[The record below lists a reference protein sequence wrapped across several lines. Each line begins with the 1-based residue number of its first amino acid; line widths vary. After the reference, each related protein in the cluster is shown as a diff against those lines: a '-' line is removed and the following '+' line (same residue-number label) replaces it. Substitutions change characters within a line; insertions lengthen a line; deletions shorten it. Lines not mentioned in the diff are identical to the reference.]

1 MREISVSH
9 SFYWITLTGYLLW
22 YVMRWVWITLIIPLT
37 KGMIEKDYSFIF
49 SNRLIALLVEYIPFI
64 KTLSNIQIFI
74 FFASAIF
81 LLTLASMALNY
92 FVWVYIWK
100 QKQEYALQSTTFLLQ
115 KYMSLGV
122 GFFINNQ
129 SSLLRS
135 KLESVPVQ
143 AVGFIES
150 TQYSM
155 QLFFEV
161 AMGIVILF
169 SINLKLALISLL
181 FFAISLF
188 VFQFLKKI
196 IRKATMDRTMAGIN
210 FNSILQEIIARQ
222 SLTIAT
228 NNQKVEN
235 QYFVDEYHKMTKK
248 RFYFEQIENLL
259 NPMFVL
265 FQFISIMIMG
275 ILLGNTV
282 LFSQVNSVSAA
293 LVFIVLFHKWLVNI
307 QSLSMF
313 LLQRF
318 GKRDALA
325 STLKD
330 FINLRPMVTSW
341 AVPFKS
347 LQKWILCKKLSFA
360 YSDDEVIQNLS
371 LTIPAGKTTLIMG
384 ANGSGKTTLLSL
396 ILRFYD
402 CPSGTIFIDDL
413 DIHDL
418 DIPSWRSHIAYV
430 AQDVILFNGTVRENM
445 TYWYAKKV
453 SQKRIDEVIKKVG
466 LTEFLSALPLG
477 IETNIGD
484 GWLKFSGWQRQR
496 IAIARALLC
505 NPQIIIFDE
514 ATKSIDTETD
524 DMIMNM
530 LVNEFKSTTR
540 IVVSHNIHHKKF
552 ADHVIVLKNPTI
564 TKKDI

>member
-1 MREISVSH
+1 M
-9 SFYWITLTGYLLW
+9 
-22 YVMRWVWITLIIPLT
+22 
-37 KGMIEKDYSFIF
+37 
-49 SNRLIALLVEYIPFI
+49 
-64 KTLSNIQIFI
+64 
-74 FFASAIF
+74 
-81 LLTLASMALNY
+81 
-92 FVWVYIWK
+92 
-100 QKQEYALQSTTFLLQ
+100 QSTTFLLQ

-293 LVFIVLFHKWLVNI
+293 LVFIVLFHK
-307 QSLSMF
+307 
-313 LLQRF
+313 
-318 GKRDALA
+318 
-325 STLKD
+325 
-330 FINLRPMVTSW
+330 
-341 AVPFKS
+341 
-347 LQKWILCKKLSFA
+347 
-360 YSDDEVIQNLS
+360 
-371 LTIPAGKTTLIMG
+371 
-384 ANGSGKTTLLSL
+384 
-396 ILRFYD
+396 
-402 CPSGTIFIDDL
+402 
-413 DIHDL
+413 
-418 DIPSWRSHIAYV
+418 
-430 AQDVILFNGTVRENM
+430 
-445 TYWYAKKV
+445 
-453 SQKRIDEVIKKVG
+453 
-466 LTEFLSALPLG
+466 
-477 IETNIGD
+477 
-484 GWLKFSGWQRQR
+484 
-496 IAIARALLC
+496 
-505 NPQIIIFDE
+505 
-514 ATKSIDTETD
+514 
-524 DMIMNM
+524 
-530 LVNEFKSTTR
+530 
-540 IVVSHNIHHKKF
+540 
-552 ADHVIVLKNPTI
+552 
-564 TKKDI
+564 